1 MFKNLPPFFYRLL
14 ISIVGLTVVLSALAL
29 SHDPMTTPVLV
40 GITTA
45 VIVTALIEFYRIAKN
60 KGYEPQFTIGITST
74 ILYIATMFIIPYFPH
89 AEYLPPLVFI
99 FGLFTLFSFYIF
111 WGSNPLANLSI
122 TTFGI
127 VYLTLPLTCL
137 VSINYFFPAGAA
149 QDGRWWVVYLLAIT
163 FITNSSAYFFG
174 KGLGRKKL
182 APYISPKKTW
192 EGAIG
197 GFCIALIASMVFHV
211 LANLPNNPIPISLTL
226 WESIVLGS
234 VLSFLAQ
241 LGDLAESLLKR
252 DVGVKDSAHI
262 PGVGGILDIVD
273 SLVFTSPVL
282 YLYLK
287 MS

>member
-1 MFKNLPPFFYRLL
+1 MFQNLPPFFYRLL
-14 ISIVGLTVVLSALAL
+14 ISIVGLGVVLTALAL
-29 SHDPMTTPVLV
+29 SHNPATMPILV
-40 GITTA
+40 SVTTA
-45 VIVTALIEFYRIAKN
+45 IIVTALIEFYTIARL
-60 KGYEPQFTIGITST
+60 KGYEPQITIGITST

-89 AEYLPPLVFI
+89 AEYLPPTVFI
-99 FGLFTLFSFYIF
+99 IGLFTLFSFYIF

-137 VSINYFFPAGAA
+137 VNINYFFPHGAA
-149 QDGRWWVVYLLAIT
+149 QDGRWWVGYLLAIT
-163 FITNSSAYFFG
+163 FITNSAAYFFG
-174 KGLGRKKL
+174 KGMGKKKL

-197 GFCIALIASMVFHV
+197 GFCVALLASMEFHV
-211 LANLPNNPIPISLTL
+211 CAPISLSL
-226 WESIVLGS
+226 WESIVLGGI
-234 VLSFLAQ
+234 LSFLAQ

-252 DVGVKDSAHI
+252 DIGVKDSSHI
-262 PGVGGILDIVD
+262 PGVGGVLDIVD
-273 SLVFTSPVL
+273 SLVFTSPAL